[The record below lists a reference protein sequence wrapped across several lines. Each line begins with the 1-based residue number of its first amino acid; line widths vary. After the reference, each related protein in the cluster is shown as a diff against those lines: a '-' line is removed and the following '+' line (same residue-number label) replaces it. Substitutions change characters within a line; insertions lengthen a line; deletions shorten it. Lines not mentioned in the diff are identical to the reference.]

1 MSKRFLATIV
11 LVASICLPVQAAD
24 KPLIG
29 IGTDVDGVNPKQ
41 AQVSFPYIEAVEKAG
56 GIPVLLPPMSPDD
69 LKALLPKLDGLVL
82 VGGMDYPPSL
92 YGESVGAK
100 TQIMDKQRSDF
111 DLALSQQALADKTLP
126 VLGICA
132 GCQVLNI
139 GSGGSLV
146 QDIPTHFPHS
156 KVAHASKEGWT
167 KGFNTHAVS
176 FDKTSRLHAIYGD
189 APLVVPTSHHQCVG
203 KVGAEFAV
211 VGRTADGVP
220 EAIEKP
226 GDRFV
231 VGVQF
236 HPERNYEQNKPLFA
250 EFIKQASLRHSIKEQ
265 LGLTKGISP

>member
-1 MSKRFLATIV
+1 VFKKLVVGAV
-11 LVASICLPVQAAD
+11 LIASLTVPSSAAD

-29 IGTDVDGVNPKQ
+29 IGTDVGGDHPKQ
-41 AQVSFPYIEAVEKAG
+41 ALISFPYIEAIEKAG
-56 GIPVLLPPMSPDD
+56 GIPILLPPMPAED
-69 LKALLPKLDGLVL
+69 LSTLLPKLDGLVL
-82 VGGMDYPPSL
+82 VGGMDYPPAL
-92 YGESVGAK
+92 YGEETGPK
-100 TQIMDKQRSDF
+100 TQIMAKERSDF
-111 DLALSQQALADKTLP
+111 DLALSKQALADKTLP

-139 GSGGSLV
+139 GGGGSLV
-146 QDIPTHFPHS
+146 QDIPTHFPES

-167 KGFNTHAVS
+167 KGFNTHGVT
-176 FDKTSRLHAIYGD
+176 FQKESRLHSIYGD

-203 KVGAEFAV
+203 KVGADFVV
-211 VGRTADGVP
+211 VGRTADGLP

-250 EFIKQASLRHSIKEQ
+250 EFIKQASLRHSR
-265 LGLTKGISP
+265 T